1 MIVLGLLFILLVALA
16 GTWFYLA
23 LTDLAGGGPANDL
36 TAFGV
41 TVGLSPAALLLT
53 GFGLAVALGIGLYL
67 IKAGM
72 SAGARRRR
80 ERKELERTA
89 ADNRKAAEAAAA
101 ERLRTARSQTPE
113 RASTTGEAPTAGDRP
128 TGTPTGGSGPDRR
141 SITEPVR
148 DGDSRWTPGDGR
160 RDG

>member
-23 LTDLAGGGPANDL
+23 LADLAGGGPANDL
-36 TAFGV
+36 TAFGI
-41 TVGLSPAALLLT
+41 TIGLSPAALLLT
-53 GFGLAVALGIGLYL
+53 GFGLAIALAIGLYL
-67 IKAGM
+67 IKAGL

-89 ADNRKAAEAAAA
+89 VENRKAAEAAAA
-101 ERLRTARSQTPE
+101 ERLRTE
-113 RASTTGEAPTAGDRP
+113 RAQPRSVDADSPESRERG
-128 TGTPTGGSGPDRR
+128 

-148 DGDSRWTPGDGR
+148 DTSTGWTPGDGR
-160 RDG
+160 RDA